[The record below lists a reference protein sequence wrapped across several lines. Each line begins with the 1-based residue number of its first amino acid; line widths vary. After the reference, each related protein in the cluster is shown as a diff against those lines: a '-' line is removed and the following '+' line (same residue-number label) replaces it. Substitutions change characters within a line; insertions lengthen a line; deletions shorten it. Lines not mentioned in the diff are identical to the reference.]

1 MELQAKARHLP
12 FMTISARLY
21 DRFKIAMGDDTIV
34 ERGYYIWRSIGNVAT
49 DIKTANVQVS
59 SDLIV
64 TLPQDC
70 EFVRS
75 LTTAAFQ
82 NDRNFDGSFGD
93 YSFTPKG
100 RAPEVRPDPTTV
112 SVEANVRAMIST
124 VPGERVDYKTYPGY
138 LKITSPL
145 MAGQSAVL
153 IYNSIVTGPDGL
165 PLLNDLE
172 VEAIVVTLALREA
185 EQDLFR
191 GGSTFNARTGQASS
205 LVTYLKAESDR
216 LLCDAK
222 SVEKIS
228 DDGLDQLLDIKTS
241 WGRKVHNSKMNFQ

>member
-12 FMTISARLY
+12 FMTVSTRLN
-21 DRFKIAMGDDTIV
+21 DRFHISMDDSTLI
-34 ERGYYIWRSIGNVAT
+34 ERGYWIWRSIGNIAV
-49 DIKTANVQVS
+49 DVKSANVQVS
-59 SDLIV
+59 SDLVV

-70 EFVRS
+70 EFVKS
-75 LTTAAFQ
+75 LTTRGFQ
-82 NDRNFDGSFGD
+82 DVRNFDGSFGD

-100 RAPEVRPDPTTV
+100 RAPEVKPDPTTV

-124 VPGERVDYKTYPGY
+124 TPGERIDYKTYPGY

-153 IYNSIVTGPDGL
+153 IYNTIVTGPDGL
-165 PLLNDLE
+165 PLLNDPE

-185 EQDLFR
+185 EADLFR
-191 GGSTFNARTGQASS
+191 GGATFNARTGQAAA

-222 SVEKIS
+222 APEKIS
-228 DDGLDQLLDIKTS
+228 DDGLDQLLDMKTS
-241 WGRKVHNSKMNFQ
+241 WGRKVFNSKMNFQ